1 MFARIPWKNWQIP
14 RKFAEPGLA
23 IGSLVVLIVGILTRN
38 YLAGAT
44 ALACFALIVH
54 RWYTRRMVVATGV
67 QSPVFTPVVPAT
79 RRPARSLLEPELNG
93 PKTSATLINEMIFQ
107 GRYAVLLRPEV
118 AKNLSA
124 EQRKEVFRV
133 LREEMAEVKAG
144 RVLLLDGHTGLN
156 SEASCLRDVDH
167 LFMDRFTVSN
177 AEFQEF
183 VDAGGYNKPELWDEA
198 IRDSLTSF
206 TDRSQRLGPRFWRNG
221 KFLPG
226 TAEQPVVGVSW
237 YEADAFSRWTGK
249 RLPADA
255 EWIKTA
261 ISPRASVVSSEQL
274 TRFPWGNAFREDRA
288 NLWSSGKGQSV
299 AVAEYPGGQSA
310 EGVHQMIGN
319 VWEWMADPLS
329 NAFRRGELAG
339 PAAQFKSL
347 RGGAFDTYVESQ
359 AACNATSGDSPLAR
373 RDNIGFRCALSVSD
387 LADVAAPDV

>member
-1 MFARIPWKNWQIP
+1 MFARFSWKNWQTP

-23 IGSLVVLIVGILTRN
+23 IGGLVVLFVGIFTNN
-38 YLAGAT
+38 YLASAT
-44 ALACFALIVH
+44 ALACLALIVH
-54 RWYTRRMVVATGV
+54 RWYTRRMATPTRERAPAS
-67 QSPVFTPVVPAT
+67 SPAVPSA

-118 AKNLSA
+118 AKNLTA

-144 RVLLLDGHTGLN
+144 RVLLLDGNGGLN
-156 SEASCLRDVDH
+156 SDATSLRDVDH
-167 LFMDRFTVSN
+167 LYMDRFTVSN
-177 AEFQEF
+177 SEFQEF

-221 KFLPG
+221 KFPPG

-237 YEADAFSRWTGK
+237 YEADAFSRWAGK
-249 RLPADA
+249 RLPTDA

-359 AACNATSGDSPLAR
+359 AACNAMSGDSPLAR
-373 RDNIGFRCALSVSD
+373 RDNIGFRCALSAAD
-387 LADVAAPDV
+387 LADLAVPEV